1 MTTIPHYDI
10 FILSITKRKENP
22 RMSNNERK
30 LVAILILSL
39 VLVLC
44 GIMIFAEIEKNK
56 AVRISQ
62 IEYRDKEL

>member
-1 MTTIPHYDI
+1 MT
-10 FILSITKRKENP
+10 
-22 RMSNNERK
+22 NNERK
-30 LVAILILSL
+30 LAAILIFSL